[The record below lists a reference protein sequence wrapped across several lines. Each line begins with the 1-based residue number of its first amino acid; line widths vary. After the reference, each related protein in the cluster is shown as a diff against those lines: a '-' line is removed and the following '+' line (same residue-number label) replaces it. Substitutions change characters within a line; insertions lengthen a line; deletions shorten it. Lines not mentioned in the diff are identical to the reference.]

1 MQYLIG
7 YILLS
12 LIVMTFFIEVN
23 KKQIKENYL
32 NFESKYNSEPT
43 VLWFNIYILV
53 QYLKSPLWCPMVI
66 LLILGNGGKLIK

>member
-12 LIVMTFFIEVN
+12 LIVMTFFFLFN
-23 KKQIKENYL
+23 KKQITENYL
-32 NFESKYNSEPT
+32 NFETKYNSEPT
-43 VLWFNIYILV
+43 RVWFNFYILI
-53 QYLKSPLWCPMVI
+53 QYLKSPVLCPMII